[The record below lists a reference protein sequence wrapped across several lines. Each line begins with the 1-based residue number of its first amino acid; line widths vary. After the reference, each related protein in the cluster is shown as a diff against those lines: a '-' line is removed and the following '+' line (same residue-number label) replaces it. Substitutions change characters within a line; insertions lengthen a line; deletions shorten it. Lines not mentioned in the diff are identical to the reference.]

1 MSEDLHG
8 VLPDINMGMP
18 HPARMHDYWLG
29 GGHNTAAD
37 RELAEKIMRIMP
49 GIEDVAR
56 LNQAFLRRAALYMI
70 ESGVNQ
76 FLDIG
81 SGVPMVG
88 GLHEIVRRADP
99 DSRMVYVDGDP
110 VAVALAE
117 LLLQDSERSVV
128 VRADPRDVDGI
139 LDGEPARG
147 VLDLG
152 RPICL
157 IAPML
162 HFIPDSW
169 DPGGM
174 VAAYRDRLAPGS
186 GLVLLHLTTDADPP
200 GLAETIEVYQ
210 TTQFRVFPRTRE
222 EIAHMCTGFDL
233 VEPGLVGFAEWRTEG
248 PGDVS
253 ASPAINTVIYA
264 AVGRKP

>member
-1 MSEDLHG
+1 MTGDLRG
-8 VLPDINMGMP
+8 VLPGIDTGTS

-37 RELAEKIMRIMP
+37 RALAEQIMAVMP

-56 LNQAFLRRAALYMI
+56 LNQSFLRRAALHMI

-81 SGVPMVG
+81 SGVPMIS
-88 GLHEIVRRADP
+88 GLQGIVQRADP
-99 DSRMVYVDGDP
+99 DSRMVCVDVDP
-110 VAVALAE
+110 VAIALAE
-117 LLLQDSERSVV
+117 ELLGGTGHAAVIQG
-128 VRADPRDVDGI
+128 DPRDVGGI
-139 LDGEPARG
+139 LDAEPTQRL
-147 VLDLG
+147 LDLD

-162 HFIPDSW
+162 HFMPDSLG
-169 DPGGM
+169 PERM
-174 VAAYRDRLAPGS
+174 LAAYRDRLAPGS
-186 GLVLLHLTTDADPP
+186 HLVLLHVTTDFDTP
-200 GLAETIEVYQ
+200 GLARAIELYQ
-210 TTQFRVFPRTRE
+210 HTHYRIHPRTRAE
-222 EIAHMCTGFDL
+222 VARMCAGL
-233 VEPGLVGFAEWRTEG
+233 ELLEPGLVSFAEWRPDG

-253 ASPAINTVIYA
+253 TNPAINKVLYA